1 MKFALINNQRFEAT
15 PKTKGIC
22 PVCNTPVIA
31 KCGKIRENH
40 WAHETKQNCRN
51 DRWETEGPWHRNW
64 KNCFPE
70 TWQEKIITVNG
81 EKNIA
86 DIQNEQG
93 LVIEFQHSH
102 ITPEEQ
108 KARETCYKDMIWV
121 VDGMRLKY
129 DFSRFQK
136 KVQENRKEFLKIRQ
150 NLKVFSIDFYY
161 EVFPKNWLECSV
173 PVIFD
178 FLGIENENNAN
189 LFQKYLYCLL
199 PIKIVQPD
207 DWSAFLFYMP
217 RKDFIPFIK
226 NNEWQ
231 MFYPKLLSSIVEI
244 QKAQEG
250 YRKQQELQQRQNNM
264 RTLENRILNKSIS
277 NKYRRRF

>member
-1 MKFALINNQRFEAT
+1 MKFALINNQRCEAT

-31 KCGKIRENH
+31 KCGTLKAHH

-86 DIQNEQG
+86 DIQTEQG
-93 LVIEFQHSH
+93 LVVEFQHSH

-108 KARETCYKDMIWV
+108 KARENCYKDMIWV
-121 VDGMRLKY
+121 VDGTRLKY
-129 DFSRFQK
+129 DFSRFK
-136 KVQENRKEFLKIRQ
+136 KKIKKYSSVFLKTKN
-150 NLKVFSIDFYY
+150 NLSVYYVEFYD
-161 EVFPKNWLECSV
+161 ECFPKNWLKCSA

-178 FLGIENENNAN
+178 FLDLEEEKNADV
-189 LFQKYLYCLL
+189 FQKYLYCLL
-199 PIKIVQPD
+199 PIKTRGGTD
-207 DWSAFLFYMP
+207 AFLFYIS
-217 RKDFIPFIK
+217 RKDFVPAIM

-231 MFYPKLLSSIVEI
+231 VLYNEVSSRINEI
-244 QKAQEG
+244 EKAKAL
-250 YRKQQELQQRQNNM
+250 YYKQQAEQRARYNM
-264 RTLENRILNKSIS
+264 RVAENRILNK
-277 NKYRRRF
+277 YRRRF

>member
-1 MKFALINNQRFEAT
+1 MKFALINNQRCGAT

-31 KCGKIRENH
+31 KCGTLKAHH
-40 WAHETKQNCRN
+40 WAHETKHNCRN

-86 DIQNEQG
+86 DIQTDQG
-93 LVIEFQHSH
+93 LVVEFQHSH

-121 VDGMRLKY
+121 VDGTRLKY
-129 DFSRFQK
+129 DSPRFQK
-136 KVQENRKEFLKIRQ
+136 KVEEYKHLFFEIKPKCTLYS
-150 NLKVFSIDFYY
+150 VYFYD
-161 EVFPKNWLECSV
+161 EVFPKNWINCSV

-178 FLGIENENNAN
+178 FLGFEDKNHADS
-189 LFQKYLYCLL
+189 FHKYLYCLL
-199 PIKIVQPD
+199 PEGIREKP
-207 DWSAFLFYMP
+207 STMLLFYIP
-217 RKDFIPFIK
+217 RQYFVSIVK
-226 NNEWQ
+226 NNEWHN
-231 MFYPKLLSSIVEI
+231 FYSKLLSDISDILHD
-244 QKAQEG
+244 
-250 YRKQQELQQRQNNM
+250 RKE
-264 RTLENRILNKSIS
+264 EEE
-277 NKYRRRF
+277 Y